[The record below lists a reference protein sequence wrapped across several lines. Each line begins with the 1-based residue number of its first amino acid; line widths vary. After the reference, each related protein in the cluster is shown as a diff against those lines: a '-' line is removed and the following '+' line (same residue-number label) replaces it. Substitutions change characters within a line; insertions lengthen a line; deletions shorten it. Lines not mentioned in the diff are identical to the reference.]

1 MSWGFVKLAEQAQQK
16 LCWGHKFT
24 TTARQ
29 WWTGDS
35 AAIYSTGEPAHLLA
49 QAASLQ
55 SYFPITGARPR
66 GTHGQLAVSCTVSH
80 GLVAGGLLGWR
91 SRVLDGQSI
100 VMGRRGDN
108 W

>member
-1 MSWGFVKLAEQAQQK
+1 MLGPQIHDDGAAMVDGRLGGDLQHWRTCASAWIGGISAKL
-16 LCWGHKFT
+16 
-24 TTARQ
+24 
-29 WWTGDS
+29 
-35 AAIYSTGEPAHLLA
+35 
-49 QAASLQ
+49 
-55 SYFPITGARPR
+55 FPVTGARPR

-80 GLVAGGLLGWR
+80 GLEAGGLLGWR